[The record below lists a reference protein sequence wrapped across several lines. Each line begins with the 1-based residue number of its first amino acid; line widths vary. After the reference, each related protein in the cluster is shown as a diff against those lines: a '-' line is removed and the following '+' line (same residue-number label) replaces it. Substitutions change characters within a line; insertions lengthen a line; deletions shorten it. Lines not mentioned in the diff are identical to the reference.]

1 MSEWSK
7 EMHLSCIAPLV
18 RLGSN
23 PSADM
28 YNLVFILLLQKQ
40 K

>member
-23 PSADM
+23 PSADNESQ
-28 YNLVFILLLQKQ
+28 YVRVV
-40 K
+40 